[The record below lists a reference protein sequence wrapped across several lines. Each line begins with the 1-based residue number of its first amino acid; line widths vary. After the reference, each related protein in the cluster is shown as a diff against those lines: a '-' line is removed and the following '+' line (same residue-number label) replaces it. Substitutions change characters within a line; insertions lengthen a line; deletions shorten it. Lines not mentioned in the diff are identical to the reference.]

1 MLFTM
6 TRLPHVTVSTCVFAH
21 EVGPRCVDAVLKIF
35 PDFSVE
41 NVPQEAV
48 FPVKRSEIEL
58 VCEGVSP
65 DRFLELIAEQRIL
78 DTALDSMSLNLRRGG
93 GGDESPTT
101 TKFLISRQAAL
112 SGKVA
117 FVLESEQTVG
127 GVIEV
132 ELEGEDL
139 ADWIQEATWHS
150 GRRDVPR
157 EIGDELSMRSDGRV
171 TEWFDQKGR
180 PTIHTDD

>member
-6 TRLPHVTVSTCVFAH
+6 TRLPHVSVSTCVFAH
-21 EVGPRCVDAVLKIF
+21 EVGSRCVDAVLKIF

-41 NVPQEAV
+41 NMPQDAD
-48 FPVKRSEIEL
+48 FPVKREAIDL

-65 DRFLELIAEQRIL
+65 DRFLELLAEQRIL
-78 DTALDSMSLNLRRGG
+78 DTALDAISLNLREGVS
-93 GGDESPTT
+93 GDGPTT
-101 TKFLISRQAAL
+101 TTSFLISRQAAL

-132 ELEGEDL
+132 ELVGEDL

-157 EIGDELSMRSDGRV
+157 EVGDDLSMRSDGRV

>member
-6 TRLPHVTVSTCVFAH
+6 TRLPHVTVSTCVFSH

-35 PDFSVE
+35 PDFSVQ
-41 NVPQEAV
+41 NVPQDTV
-48 FPVKRSEIEL
+48 FPVKRGAVEL
-58 VCEGVSP
+58 VCEGVST

-78 DTALDSMSLNLRRGG
+78 DTALDAMSLNLRKGASGG
-93 GGDESPTT
+93 EPPTT

-117 FVLESEQTVG
+117 FVLEAEQTVG
-127 GVIEV
+127 GTIGVK
-132 ELEGEDL
+132 LEGSDL
-139 ADWIQEATWHS
+139 VDWIQEATWHS
-150 GRRDVPR
+150 GRREVPR